1 MSQSLLVTDYRA
13 GNSTSKYALAGLAIA
28 TQSQFEAGSKSRPWS
43 RAHTVRL
50 RIPGLVGV

>member
-1 MSQSLLVTDYRA
+1 MSQSILVTDYRA